1 MFVIPSIINIRF
13 GIKKEH
19 AYPAKSTFHITLLE
33 AGYEIMYIE
42 TNI

>member
-13 GIKKEH
+13 GIKN
-19 AYPAKSTFHITLLE
+19 PAKSTFHITLLE